1 MSCRVLFHAQA
12 PGEQYKTVFD
22 FRQQLLCNAK
32 YAVCTNLRRKF
43 RRYAQRRVI
52 QIGYKRVI
60 KCGKRRRDHDKRQNS
75 QEHAPRARR
84 AGAGRL
90 SRRLVRALFAECA
103 HVAPPRRERAALL
116 HKARLHPRLHPG
128 RGLGPA
134 QAPLGQGRRRG
145 AGHIHRGRAQLYPQ
159 RGRDA
164 APRKRQKPRPR
175 GPRPL
180 RVTAEC
186 AAGQPHRA
194 AERRPGQ

>member
-43 RRYAQRRVI
+43 RRNAQRRAI

-84 AGAGRL
+84 AGARCVPHRL
-90 SRRLVRALFAECA
+90 LRAVFAELT
-103 HVAPPRRERAALL
+103 HVA
-116 HKARLHPRLHPG
+116 
-128 RGLGPA
+128 
-134 QAPLGQGRRRG
+134 
-145 AGHIHRGRAQLYPQ
+145 
-159 RGRDA
+159 
-164 APRKRQKPRPR
+164 
-175 GPRPL
+175 
-180 RVTAEC
+180 
-186 AAGQPHRA
+186 
-194 AERRPGQ
+194 